1 MPEEVERT
9 PLAEDEAPGATALL
23 IIDMLSNWKFPDA
36 DRLLESA
43 LPAAERI
50 AALKARCRANR
61 IPVIYAND
69 NHGRWRSDFREVVA
83 QARAEANG
91 GGRIGDLLAP
101 DADDYFVLKPKHSG
115 FYATPLDLL
124 LRHLRAC
131 KLVVTGVASDQCVL
145 YTAADARMRD
155 YEVTVP
161 RDCSATQSAERHEQA
176 LRHFEGALCVAT
188 TASADLELPRPE

>member
-1 MPEEVERT
+1 MPEQTDRT
-9 PLAEDEAPGATALL
+9 PLAEDQAPGETALL
-23 IIDMLSNWKFPDA
+23 IIDMLSRWDFKDA
-36 DRLLESA
+36 ERLLEFA
-43 LPAAERI
+43 APAAERI
-50 AALKARCRANR
+50 AALKARCRAGR

-83 QARAEANG
+83 QTRESEAG
-91 GGRIGDLLAP
+91 RRIGDLLAP
-101 DADDYFVLKPKHSG
+101 DAEDYCVLKPKHSG

-131 KLVVTGVASDQCVL
+131 KLIVTGVASDQCVL

-161 RDCSATQSAERHEQA
+161 RDCSATQTPERHRQA
-176 LRHFEGALCVAT
+176 LRHFEDALCVAT
-188 TASADLELPRPE
+188 TASTELELPGSS